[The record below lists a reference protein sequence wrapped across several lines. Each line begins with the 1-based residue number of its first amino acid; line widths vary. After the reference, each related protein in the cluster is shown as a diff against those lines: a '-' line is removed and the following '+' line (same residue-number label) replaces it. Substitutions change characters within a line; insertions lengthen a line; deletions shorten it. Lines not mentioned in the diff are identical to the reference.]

1 MPIRDQSYR
10 RYQGRREGLG
20 GIWTVIAW
28 CGIRSLITQRRF
40 LFLLLFAWLPFIVRA
55 VQIYLAANFPQADI
69 LRPSPDTFRDFL
81 DQQGFLLFFVTVYAG
96 AGLIANDRRANALQI
111 YLSKPL
117 TRADYVAGKLAVLVS
132 FQLLV
137 TWVPAIL
144 LLLLQMMLAGSF
156 TFIRENMFLI
166 PAITLHASVQVL
178 LAACTMLALS
188 SLSNSSR
195 YVGILYVGSGVVH
208 RCDVQH
214 SAPNNGRDQ
223 HVVGVLPGK
232 RCAGRGRDFPAAT
245 PLRHALGRF
254 TAGDRRVDRRLDGR
268 SGTAGPRRGG
278 RDMTAP
284 LVAAN
289 HLSKWYGQ
297 VIGLNDVSVDVPRG

>member
-195 YVGILYVGSGVVH
+195 YVGILYVGVALFTDATFNILRPIMGGTSMSWV
-208 RCDVQH
+208 
-214 SAPNNGRDQ
+214 S
-223 HVVGVLPGK
+223 
-232 RCAGRGRDFPAAT
+232 FPANVAQVGDVIFRLQPRYDT
-245 PLRHALGRF
+245 PWVVSLLVIVGWIVVSMAVL
-254 TAGDRRVDRRLDGR
+254 ARRV
-268 SGTAGPRRGG
+268 RGVEVV
-278 RDMTAP
+278 T
-284 LVAAN
+284 
-289 HLSKWYGQ
+289 
-297 VIGLNDVSVDVPRG
+297 

>member
-1 MPIRDQSYR
+1 MPIRDQKYR
-10 RYQGRREGLG
+10 RYQGRREGLDS
-20 GIWTVIAW
+20 IWTVIAW

-40 LFLLLFAWLPFIVRA
+40 LLLLLFAWLPFIVRA

-69 LRPSPDTFRDFL
+69 LRPLPDTFRDFL

-144 LLLLQMMLAGSF
+144 LLLLQLMLAGSF
-156 TFIRENMFLI
+156 TFIRENVFLI

-195 YVGILYVGSGVVH
+195 YVSILYVGVALFTDATFNILRPIMGGTSMSWV
-208 RCDVQH
+208 
-214 SAPNNGRDQ
+214 S
-223 HVVGVLPGK
+223 
-232 RCAGRGRDFPAAT
+232 FPANVAQVGDVIFRLQPRYDT
-245 PLRHALGRF
+245 PWVISLLVIVGWIVVSMVVLE
-254 TAGDRRVDRRLDGR
+254 RRV
-268 SGTAGPRRGG
+268 RGVEVV
-278 RDMTAP
+278 T
-284 LVAAN
+284 
-289 HLSKWYGQ
+289 
-297 VIGLNDVSVDVPRG
+297 